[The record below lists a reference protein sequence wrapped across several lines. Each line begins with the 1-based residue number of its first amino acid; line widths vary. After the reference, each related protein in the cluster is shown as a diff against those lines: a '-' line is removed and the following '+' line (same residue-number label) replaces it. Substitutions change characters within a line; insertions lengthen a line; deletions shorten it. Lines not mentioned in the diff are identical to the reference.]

1 MNTLK
6 FSALLLFDQH
16 RILETI
22 REATEFTY
30 LWEHNTI

>member
-1 MNTLK
+1 MNALK
-6 FSALLLFDQH
+6 NSNLLLFDQH
-16 RILETI
+16 RILEAM